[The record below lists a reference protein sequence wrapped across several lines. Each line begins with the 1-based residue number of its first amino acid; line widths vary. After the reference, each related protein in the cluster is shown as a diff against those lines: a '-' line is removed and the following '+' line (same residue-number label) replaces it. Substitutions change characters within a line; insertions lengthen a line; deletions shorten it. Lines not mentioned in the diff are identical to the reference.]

1 MDSIWAQL
9 LKSEGN
15 KPYFQK
21 LMEFIHDEYR
31 GKKVYPPK
39 DLIYNAL
46 ELTAYKDIKAVIV
59 GQDPYFNPGEA
70 HGLAFSVQE
79 GCKIPPS
86 LRNIYRE
93 IEDDLGIEPGS
104 GDLTHWAK
112 QGVLLINRVLT
123 VREGKPNSH
132 KDSGWLV
139 FTEEIIKYISEREDP
154 VVFFLWGA
162 EARKLK
168 RLIDGRHLVL
178 ESAHPSPLS
187 AYRGFLGSKPF
198 SKCNSFLE
206 EMGSGGIDW
215 RS

>member
-1 MDSIWAQL
+1 M
-9 LKSEGN
+9 LKSEED

-21 LMEFIHDEYR
+21 LMEFVSEEYR
-31 GKKVYPPK
+31 NNQVYPPEH
-39 DLIYNAL
+39 LIFNAL
-46 ELTAYKDIKAVIV
+46 ELTAYNNIKAVIV

-70 HGLAFSVQE
+70 HGLAFSVLE

-93 IEDDLGIEPGS
+93 LEDDLGIQPGS
-104 GDLTHWAK
+104 GDLTKWAE

-123 VREGKPNSH
+123 VRGGLPNSH
-132 KDSGWLV
+132 RDSGWLV
-139 FTEEIIKYISEREDP
+139 FTEEIIRKISDRESP

-168 RLIDGRHLVL
+168 KFIPERHLVL

-187 AYRGFLGSKPF
+187 AYRGFLGSRPF
-198 SKCNSFLE
+198 SHCNRFLE
-206 EMGSGGIDW
+206 ERGLGGIDW
-215 RS
+215 RN